1 MSTGPGAA
9 QEEFSRPFD
18 VGVRVGLDT
27 TPTAALAGLSS
38 SAPSLLVID
47 QLDVVSLSTGR
58 IPQFFDCVDEMREAV
73 AMHSNVRLALVCRSA
88 DLEDD
93 PRLHRVLDE
102 EEAVR
107 IDVGPLSEAFVT
119 ATIEATAC
127 PVAGLD
133 QDQLELLRLPLHL
146 RLMTEAAEHPDIATF
161 RTYEDLCRMFN
172 EQKRATYA

>member
-1 MSTGPGAA
+1 M
-9 QEEFSRPFD
+9 
-18 VGVRVGLDT
+18 GLDT

-38 SAPSLLVID
+38 TAPSLLVID

-73 AMHSNVRLALVCRSA
+73 AMHPNVRLLLVCRSA

-93 PRLHRVLDE
+93 PRLRRLLEGD
-102 EEAVR
+102 EAVR
-107 IDVGPLSEAFVT
+107 IDVGPLSETLVA

-127 PVAGLD
+127 PADKLD
-133 QDQLELLRLPLHL
+133 QEQLALLRLPLHL

-161 RTYEDLCRMFN
+161 RTYEDLCRMFG
-172 EQKRATYA
+172 EQKRTTYA